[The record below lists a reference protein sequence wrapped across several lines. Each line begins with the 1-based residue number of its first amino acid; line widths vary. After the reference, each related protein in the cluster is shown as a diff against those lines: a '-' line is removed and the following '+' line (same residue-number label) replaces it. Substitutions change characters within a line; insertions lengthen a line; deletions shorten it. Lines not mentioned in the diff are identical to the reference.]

1 MVVRRP
7 RRGIRRRTSLL
18 PLVALLVVTGP
29 SLLLGNSQSAA
40 PPQVFGFRDF
50 TRQAAIDAQFLA
62 VPDPKLAQ
70 QHLQKLTAA
79 PHWASS
85 PQDYATALYVADRFK
100 AAGLET
106 EIVPYSVLINKPA
119 SILIEALDATGRKIL
134 SGPTRQHVE
143 AAANGTIDHFQDDP
157 AILPAY
163 SSSSPSADVTAPVV
177 YVNYGRLQDFQRLT
191 ELGVSLKG
199 KIALIRYGG
208 NFRGV
213 KVYLAQRFGAKGVL
227 LYSDPADDGAQSG
240 PTYPDG
246 PWRPDSGVQ
255 LGSVQFLPIYP
266 GDPTTPGVASVPNL
280 PAAERLP
287 TDKLQYDR
295 PSIPANP
302 LSSADAAPI
311 LRALSGPAAPREWQ
325 GGEHFPYHLGG
336 DAAAPVTVHMHLQ
349 QDDRL
354 RTIWDVIG
362 KIPGASEPNQ
372 WVIAGNHR
380 DAWAFGACDPSSGT
394 AAMLEAVHGLGVQL
408 KQGWRPRRTI
418 LIASWDAEEEGL
430 IGSTEWVEQHGAEL
444 NQAVAYFNIDVAVSG
459 PAFNA
464 AAVPSLRQFL
474 REIAK
479 EVPSPAG
486 GTVFDQWRAAE
497 EKVRAASAPPGSAPA
512 DSTPQ
517 VGDLGSGSD
526 YTPFFQHAGV
536 PSTDIGSDGPL
547 GVYHTAFDD
556 YDWYVRFADPDFT
569 YAQQQARFLG
579 LEILH
584 MADADVL
591 PYDYRVYAQEIAT
604 YLDRAH
610 SRASFRG
617 LKLDFTA
624 AVTAARNFE
633 TAARTVRKLEFAPPD
648 DPAALNRALAAT
660 ERALLLPAGLPRRPW
675 YKHSIYAPGEFTGYE
690 AEFLPG
696 VTDAIEVNDS
706 AHAQAQ
712 LTALAQALDRAT
724 AALGT
729 TSQ

>member
-1 MVVRRP
+1 MVVRR

-18 PLVALLVVTGP
+18 PLVAFFVVSGP
-29 SLLLGNSQSAA
+29 SLRPGIPSLGAQSTA
-40 PPQVFGFRDF
+40 PVPVFGFRDF
-50 TRQAAIDAQFLA
+50 TRQAALDSTFLA
-62 VPDPKLAQ
+62 VPDPKLAR
-70 QHLQKLTAA
+70 QHLQKLTAV

-100 AAGLET
+100 AAGLDT

-119 SILIEALDATGRKIL
+119 SILIEAFDASGKKIL
-134 SGPTRQHVE
+134 SGPTRQHVGP
-143 AAANGTIDHFQDDP
+143 AANGIVDHFQDDP

-163 SSSSPSADVTAPVV
+163 NSSSPSADITAAVV

-240 PTYPDG
+240 PVYPDG
-246 PWRPDSGVQ
+246 PWRPDSAVQ

-280 PAAERLP
+280 PASERIP
-287 TDKLQYDR
+287 ADKLQYDR
-295 PSIPANP
+295 PSIPSNP
-302 LSSADAAPI
+302 LSAADAAPI
-311 LRALSGPAAPREWQ
+311 LRALTGPAAPHEWQ
-325 GGEHFPYHLGG
+325 GGEQFPYHLGG
-336 DAAAPVTVHMHLQ
+336 DSVTVHMHLE

-362 KIPGASEPNQ
+362 KIPGSSEPNQ
-372 WVIAGNHR
+372 WVVAGNHR
-380 DAWAFGACDPSSGT
+380 DAWAFGACDPGSGT
-394 AAMLEAVHGLGVQL
+394 AAMLETVHGLGVLL

-418 LIASWDAEEEGL
+418 VLGSWDAEEEGL
-430 IGSTEWVEQHGAEL
+430 IGSTEWVEQHAADL
-444 NQAVAYFNIDVAVSG
+444 TQAVAYFNIDVAVSG

-479 EVPSPAG
+479 EVPSPDG
-486 GTVFDQWRAAE
+486 GTVFDQWKAAE
-497 EKVRAASAPPGSAPA
+497 QKTRDRSAPPGAAPV
-512 DSTPQ
+512 DNSVQ

-556 YDWYVRFADPDFT
+556 FDWYVRFADPEFT
-569 YAQQQARFLG
+569 YNRQQAQFLG

-591 PYDYRVYAQEIAT
+591 PYDYRVYAQEITT
-604 YLDRAH
+604 YLDRAR
-610 SRASFRG
+610 SRAGFRG
-617 LKLDFTA
+617 LKLDFTGA
-624 AVTAARNFE
+624 LTAAHTFE
-633 TAARTVRKLEFAPPD
+633 ATARTAHKLELAPPD
-648 DPAALNRALAAT
+648 SATNLNCALVST

-690 AEFLPG
+690 AVFLPG
-696 VTDAIEVNDS
+696 VTDAIEVSDS
-706 AHAQAQ
+706 ARAQAQ
-712 LTALAQALDRAT
+712 LAALAQALDRAT
-724 AALGT
+724 AALGES
-729 TSQ
+729 SQ